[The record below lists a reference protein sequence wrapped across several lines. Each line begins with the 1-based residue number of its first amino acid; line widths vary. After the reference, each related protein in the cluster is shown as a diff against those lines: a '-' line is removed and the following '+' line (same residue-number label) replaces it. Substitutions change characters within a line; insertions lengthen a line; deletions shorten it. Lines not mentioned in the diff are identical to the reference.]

1 MTILILGDST
11 RSAKGTSHTLFCP
24 LPESQLSLYFVLV
37 VFLLIADICSYT
49 FLVDVSNRR
58 HIISPVFHE
67 IGQAYFWRYYYT
79 HTHMVKADIS
89 LYQDR
94 SFHLT
99 QIPQYFPL
107 VTLICHIH
115 RFPSV
120 LRDKHDLIGVIPLH
134 MLYISI
140 VHLIFILFL
149 FVAATPLH
157 FIIRIFYS
165 SQNFRFTWIII
176 SDERFLLRLLI
187 PFE

>member
-1 MTILILGDST
+1 MSDDTHSRGQYAF
-11 RSAKGTSHTLFCP
+11 RQRHKSHI
-24 LPESQLSLYFVLV
+24 PESQLSLYFVLV
-37 VFLLIADICSYT
+37 VFILIADICSYT

-99 QIPQYFPL
+99 QIPQYFPI

-157 FIIRIFYS
+157 FIIRIFTLHKTS
-165 SQNFRFTWIII
+165 DLHESLSQMKDFF
-176 SDERFLLRLLI
+176 
-187 PFE
+187 